1 MANVLSHLLMS
12 HAHEPCSNLNLLLEV
27 GGQVLRRAHRLL
39 DRGRLVSHPKR
50 LG

>member
-1 MANVLSHLLMS
+1 MVDMLSHLVMG
-12 HAHEPCSNLNLLLEV
+12 HADEPCSNLNLLLEIR
-27 GGQVLRRAHRLL
+27 GQVLRRAHRLL